1 MAWLDLS
8 LKNPHKIIDI
18 EYQNPCNVCAAL
30 SFEGFQ
36 ETREPS
42 EDTPQSFR
50 ASSIGFIWGSWTQS
64 IQLSECNSKL
74 KCCAFTKKNTIILM
88 NFLLMRFFLV
98 TAPPKKKNNRS
109 VNFPMQSFNHE
120 GHGDHFCT
128 GFQPTEITQ
137 EMQGSLYYEAK
148 PMHQLY
154 WQNTAKPTPEI
165 TTTFC
170 CLFWFSK
177 KKLIIDHVPWISKK
191 FSKKET
197 SRCGTPSLSSRALL
211 RWELRGSTTYSWT
224 ITSLKPTLGPLPFI
238 FILDESWQKKISLN
252 KVWRLKFCYDHPH
265 FAWNP
270 ILKKEKNS

>member
-1 MAWLDLS
+1 MDVPLWYFFWL
-8 LKNPHKIIDI
+8 
-18 EYQNPCNVCAAL
+18 Q
-30 SFEGFQ
+30 
-36 ETREPS
+36 R
-42 EDTPQSFR
+42 PQ
-50 ASSIGFIWGSWTQS
+50 
-64 IQLSECNSKL
+64 
-74 KCCAFTKKNTIILM
+74 
-88 NFLLMRFFLV
+88 
-98 TAPPKKKNNRS
+98 KKNNRS

-224 ITSLKPTLGPLPFI
+224 ITSLKLTLGPLPFI
-238 FILDESWQKKISLN
+238 FILDESWQKKL
-252 KVWRLKFCYDHPH
+252 
-265 FAWNP
+265 A
-270 ILKKEKNS
+270 